1 VENATQIQEQIV
13 LTEYQDEQGPYW
25 WIEKVV
31 VVKLPDGI
39 VRDLLDVM
47 TEVMNFWQQHL
58 GALGVIAKPRIYEA
72 PEDKHPKSRAE
83 CERSRLDLEMVQGLR
98 FNQVLSLRRYNY
110 ETGTVKPMDLSGSQ
124 LRSYIYEPG
133 YQLNFSLR
141 NDASGKEFTRS
152 ISLTEDESEVFS
164 RLQSAEEKQA
174 YVSGLP
180 QAQEALRELIKE
192 AKIAEIQS

>member
-83 CERSRLDLEMVQGLR
+83 CERSRL
-98 FNQVLSLRRYNY
+98 NY